1 MKVTIWCTDLLP
13 KTLTVSQNGGVSVY
27 PNVEGDLGSV
37 FYQIGSDRMA
47 VSGPILL
54 NDSDTI
60 HFFHC
65 LNNLTLTIGNLL
77 LLE

>member
-1 MKVTIWCTDLLP
+1 MLP
-13 KTLTVSQNGGVSVY
+13 TTLTVTQNGEVSVY

-37 FYQIGSDRMA
+37 FYQLIGSEKMA

-54 NDSDTI
+54 NHSNTI
-60 HFFHC
+60 HFFHRQ
-65 LNNLTLTIGNLL
+65 NNLTFTIGNLL